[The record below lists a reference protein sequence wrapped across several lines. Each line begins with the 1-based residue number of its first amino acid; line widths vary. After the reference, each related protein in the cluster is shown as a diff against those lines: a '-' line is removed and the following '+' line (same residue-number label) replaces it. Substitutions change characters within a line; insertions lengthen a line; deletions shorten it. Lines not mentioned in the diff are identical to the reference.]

1 MDEIIIHYLNFKDK
15 IEKKFYQK
23 EILTVENKNF
33 ENGHSSNNFEC
44 KIKQNVPDTNE
55 ILDKSLES
63 PISVASNTTPRGQK
77 NYQQNMSTPS
87 TSTELRIPSMFTP
100 KRKGFQNEEN
110 YQLVACPVCKV
121 DVPQNNI
128 NKHLDDC
135 LKRENTKVQPKK

>member
-1 MDEIIIHYLNFKDK
+1 M
-15 IEKKFYQK
+15 
-23 EILTVENKNF
+23 ENKNF

-44 KIKQNVPDTNE
+44 KKKNVPDTSK

-63 PISVASNTTPRGQK
+63 PMSVTSNTTPRGQK

-110 YQLVACPVCKV
+110 YQPAACPVCKV